1 MKAMSAAAAAFVGM
15 GAFGLGVLGLLG
27 TAAEAQ
33 RVDVVP
39 AGEASDVMVAPRG
52 QQVTAAEVPGLA
64 WQAAALGQLPQ
75 DAMPAGVD
83 AGRTVYVCRVRNDGV
98 RVGKL
103 VGGTC
108 QVPLSGAEIGFPDY
122 EVLTGEPWRLRWPA
136 GSGPQPASGLVAGQV
151 SGQPGLL
158 CLVEHMGGVH
168 PGMVILDRCHF
179 GLNGKEIM
187 AVDYRYAEPNPPGE
201 FSMRFAS
208 GGWVPPGALSVAE
221 GTPSATGPT
230 ICLAQSGA
238 EWVPGMLD
246 ASGNCL
252 HVTGRTVERSPG
264 YTVVVGDPARVAW
277 VTYEGGELPR
287 WEGPPEYS
295 VRIGGYRPD
304 GPPRE
309 VCRIEVGGQLFAGH
323 VEGGRCMVAAGGSQ
337 VAAAPRYQVLHYIRD
352 MQEATS
358 GGGGAPSPLMPLQP
372 DGVR

>member
-1 MKAMSAAAAAFVGM
+1 MKAMSAAAAV

-27 TAAEAQ
+27 IPAVAQ

-52 QQVTAAEVPGLA
+52 QQVTAAEVPGLV
-64 WQAAALGQLPQ
+64 WQSATLGQLPQ
-75 DAMPAGVD
+75 DAMPVGVD
-83 AGRTVYVCRVRNDGV
+83 AGRTIYACRVRNDGV

-122 EVLTGEPWRLRWPA
+122 EVLTGAPWRLRWPA

-158 CLVEHMGGVH
+158 CVVEHMGGVH

-221 GTPSATGPT
+221 GTSSATGPI

-246 ASGNCL
+246 ASGTCL
-252 HVTGRTVERSPG
+252 HVIGSSVERAMG
-264 YTVVVGDPARVAW
+264 YTVVVGDPSRVAW

-309 VCRIEVGGQLFAGH
+309 VCRVEMGGQLVGGH
-323 VEGGRCMVAAGGSQ
+323 VEGGRCMVAAGGGQ
-337 VAAAPRYQVLHYIRD
+337 IAAVPRYQVLHYIRD
-352 MQEATS
+352 MQEAIIQD
-358 GGGGAPSPLMPLQP
+358 GGASSPLMPLQP
-372 DGVR
+372 

>member
-1 MKAMSAAAAAFVGM
+1 MKAMSTAAV

-27 TAAEAQ
+27 APAEAQ

-39 AGEASDVMVAPRG
+39 AGEASDIMTAPRG
-52 QQVTAAEVPGLA
+52 QQVAAAEVPGLA
-64 WQAAALGQLPQ
+64 WQQATLGQIPQ

-83 AGRTVYVCRVRNDGV
+83 AGRTIYVCRVRNDGV

-103 VGGTC
+103 VDGVC
-108 QVPLSGAEIGFPDY
+108 QIPLSGAEIGFPDY
-122 EVLTGEPWRLRWPA
+122 EVLTGAPWRLRWPP
-136 GSGPQPASGLVAGQV
+136 GSGLQPSKGLVAGQV
-151 SGQPGLL
+151 SGQPGVL

-208 GGWVPPGALSVAE
+208 GGWVPPGALSAAE
-221 GTPSATGPT
+221 GTPPTTSLSTSGAIGPT

-246 ASGNCL
+246 ASGSCL
-252 HVTGRTVERSPG
+252 HVIGRSVERSPG
-264 YTVVVGDPARVAW
+264 YTVVVGDPSRVAW

-295 VRIGGYRPD
+295 VRIGGYRPN

-309 VCRIEVGGQLFAGH
+309 VCRVEMGGQLLAGH
-323 VEGGRCMVAAGGSQ
+323 VEGGRCMVAAGGAQ
-337 VAAAPRYQVLHYIRD
+337 VAAVPRYQVLHYIGD

-358 GGGGAPSPLMPLQP
+358 QGDSAPSPLMPLQAQ
-372 DGVR
+372 